1 MWTPWRAVLAFGL
14 VSLAA
19 DMVYE
24 GMRAV
29 AGPFLGS
36 LGASAFTVGLV
47 TGAGEAMALVLRLVT
62 GPWADRSRRHWSLT
76 VTGYAMTAVC
86 VPLLAVAPFVGAA
99 GVGVAAT
106 LILLERT
113 GKAVRSPSKSALL
126 ARMAVQTGQG
136 RGFAVHKTLD
146 QVGAFAGPLL
156 LAGAAAVTGVYWP
169 GFALL
174 AVPGLLSLLLLAQL
188 RRRVPSLSEPDPL
201 DGVDGSDAQSS
212 GVLRGL
218 RTAVFGSGL
227 PRVFHLFSLSAAL
240 TTAGLMTFG
249 VISYRFVDAGLVTL
263 AAVPVVYALA
273 MAVEALAALLTG
285 DLFDRWGP
293 RVLLGVPVLTVLVPL
308 SVFSDRLWLV
318 LVGVVVWGAG
328 TGVQDSTVKAYV
340 ASIVAPG
347 RRATAYGVFAA
358 VQGVGA
364 PVGGVLAGALVVHHG
379 SLLAV
384 MVAVLQVA
392 AFALLLL
399 TLRSRPAG

>member
-1 MWTPWRAVLAFGL
+1 
-14 VSLAA
+14 
-19 DMVYE
+19 
-24 GMRAV
+24 
-29 AGPFLGS
+29 
-36 LGASAFTVGLV
+36 
-47 TGAGEAMALVLRLVT
+47 
-62 GPWADRSRRHWSLT
+62 
-76 VTGYAMTAVC
+76 
-86 VPLLAVAPFVGAA
+86 
-99 GVGVAAT
+99 VAAA

-126 ARMAVQTGQG
+126 ARVAAQTGQG

-156 LAGAAAVTGVYWP
+156 LAGVAAVTGLYWP

-188 RRRVPSLSEPDPL
+188 RRRVPLPTEPDPHG
-201 DGVDGSDAQSS
+201 DAVAGSDAQLSR

-218 RTAVFGSGL
+218 GAAVFGSGL
-227 PRVFHLFSLSAAL
+227 PRVFFLFSLSSAL

-249 VISYRFVDAGLVTL
+249 LISYRFVGAGLVSL

-273 MAVEALAALLTG
+273 MAVQAVAALLSG

-293 RVLLGVPVLTVLVPL
+293 RVLLGIPVLTVLVPVT
-308 SVFSDRLWLV
+308 VFSDRLWLV

-328 TGVQDSTVKAYV
+328 TGMQDSTVKAYV
-340 ASIVAPG
+340 ASIVTPG

-364 PVGGVLAGALVVHHG
+364 LLGGVLAGVLVVNHA

-384 MVAVLQVA
+384 VVAVLQVSA
-392 AFALLLL
+392 LSLLLL
-399 TLRSRPAG
+399 TVRSRPAG